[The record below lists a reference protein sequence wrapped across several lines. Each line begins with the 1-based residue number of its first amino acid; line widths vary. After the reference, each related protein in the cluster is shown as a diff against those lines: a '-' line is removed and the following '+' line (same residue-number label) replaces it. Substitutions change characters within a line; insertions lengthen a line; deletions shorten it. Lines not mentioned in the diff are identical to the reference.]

1 MSKKKSEY
9 IGWGFVK
16 DIIREYSEITARSCR
31 LKSFQAEAVKQAVD
45 ETKSFVDGT
54 ERLKLIDLV
63 FWKQTHT
70 LAGAAFECNVSYDTA
85 VIWHRDFIKLVGKE
99 LDIF

>member
-16 DIIREYSEITARSCR
+16 DIIREYGITAHSCR
-31 LKSFQAEAVKQAVD
+31 LKPFQTEAVKQAVED
-45 ETKSFVDGT
+45 TKSLVDGT

-70 LAGAAFECNVSYDTA
+70 LAGASCECNVCYDLA
-85 VIWHRDFIKLVGKE
+85 VLWHRDFIKAVGKE
-99 LDIF
+99 LNIF